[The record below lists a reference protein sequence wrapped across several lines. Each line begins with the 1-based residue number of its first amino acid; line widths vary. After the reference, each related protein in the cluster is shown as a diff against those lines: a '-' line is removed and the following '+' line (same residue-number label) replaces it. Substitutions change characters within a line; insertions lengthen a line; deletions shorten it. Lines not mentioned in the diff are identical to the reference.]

1 MIHPT
6 AIVNPKA
13 ELDSEVEVGPYSIIG
28 DNVKIGNQ
36 TRIGSHVVIDGWT
49 SIGQNCQ
56 IFPFAS
62 IGAIPQDLKFKGE
75 ESQLIIGNGNVIR
88 EFVTIN
94 RATALGIGKTILGN
108 DNFLMVY
115 SHVAHDCKIGNQV
128 IIANAVA
135 LAGHIEVEDF
145 AIIGG
150 LVGVHQFVKIGCYS
164 IIGACSAVSQDVPP
178 YTMAVG
184 NHAKLHGLNTVG
196 LKRHHFSDEAI
207 RNLKKAYQIIFRSGL
222 LLKKALEKV
231 ESEIPG
237 SPEVMNLITFIRRS
251 ERGII
256 R

>member
-6 AIVNPKA
+6 AVVSPKA

-28 DNVKIGNQ
+28 DNVKISNQ